1 MLSSA
6 SGLIQGEYRE
16 AYVGRRLKDSWLLGS
31 MQITWRKSV
40 VEEIEA
46 MWKAWGRR
54 WEEAQT
60 RTVTVIEASQRRGGL
75 GWDMRGE

>member
-1 MLSSA
+1 MWA
-6 SGLIQGEYRE
+6 ED
-16 AYVGRRLKDSWLLGS
+16 LKTAGLLGS

-60 RTVTVIEASQRRGGL
+60 STVIEASQGRGGL
-75 GWDMRGE
+75 GWDVRGE